1 MTTITEDYVSF
12 ETAKLLKEKGFDE
25 ETDYIFYHYEED
37 NDWCFEKFLLEDKFD
52 NKKMLHCPTHQMACK
67 WLRKKHQLHISVDVS
82 PLYGKT
88 KDEKG
93 RNTCGL
99 LYWHYMACGVW
110 LNEKYNPHQ
119 KAFVV
124 SAESNEQAIEKAL
137 KYCLENLI

>member
-1 MTTITEDYVSF
+1 MTQEDYVSY
-12 ETAKLLKEKGFDE
+12 EVAQLLKEKGFDWE
-25 ETDYIFYHYEED
+25 CLAHWFVGTERNFSISKTPQNWNEVKTDL
-37 NDWCFEKFLLEDKFD
+37 DWLS
-52 NKKMLHCPTHQMACK
+52 CPTHQMACN
-67 WLRKKHQLHISVDVS
+67 WLREKHQLHISVDVS

-99 LYWHYMACGVW
+99 LYWHYMASGEW
-110 LNEKYNPHQ
+110 MNEKYNPFQ

-137 KYCLENLI
+137 RHSLENLI

>member
-1 MTTITEDYVSF
+1 MATITEDFVSF
-12 ETAKLLKEKGFDE
+12 ETAQLLKEKGFDGE
-25 ETDYIFYHYEED
+25 SPAILYKKHD
-37 NDWCFEKFLLEDKFD
+37 NADGTSEIW
-52 NKKMLHCPTHQMACK
+52 TACTPQIAMK
-67 WLRKKHQLHISVDVS
+67 WLREVHQLHISVDVS

-99 LYWHYMACGVW
+99 LYWHYIACGEW
-110 LNEKYNPHQ
+110 LNEKYSPYQ

-137 KYCLENLI
+137 RHSLENLI